1 MRQRCLNPNS
11 PAYHNYGGRGITIDP
26 RWDSFDQFLADMG
39 EIPDGMS
46 IERKDND
53 KGYSPENCVWATSI
67 EQGRNTRKC
76 RKLMH
81 NGQTKTL
88 GEWADEYSIQR
99 QTLSKRLDAG
109 WSMERALSTSP
120 LAYHKRQP
128 IPQ

>member
-11 PAYHNYGGRGITIDP
+11 PAYRHYGGRGITIDP

-39 EIPDGMS
+39 EMPDGMS
-46 IERKDND
+46 IERKNND
-53 KGYSPENCVWATSI
+53 KGYSPENCVWATPA

-76 RKLMH
+76 RQLTH

-88 GEWADEYSIQR
+88 REWADEYSLNY
-99 QTLSKRLDAG
+99 QTLGKRLDAG
-109 WSMERALSTSP
+109 WSFERALSTSP

-128 IPQ
+128 FSQ